1 MGTNSCT
8 LSSVHTKPRKIHV
21 PATDLVTRQTLWAS
35 VKNDEQ
41 VKYKGESVLLTAVE
55 LASWCA
61 HAYADT
67 ARPMTI
73 D

>member
-1 MGTNSCT
+1 MGIRSCT
-8 LSSVHTKPRKIHV
+8 LSSVHIKPMKTHI

-41 VKYKGESVLLTAVE
+41 VKYKGEPVLLPAAE
-55 LASWCA
+55 LAGMYA
-61 HAYADT
+61 HAYAHT